1 MKFKVENNN
10 NFTVGI
16 RYENNGTEIN
26 IRPNTHVLM
35 SEEDILYVNSVSKLF
50 ERGVLLTKDQDALEK
65 MGYIEQN
72 SNSLSVEEAV
82 KLLELGNAKLKLEL
96 KKITEKHAIDK
107 IITAAKK
114 VDLSMAK
121 IKIINDALDIKIQED
136 LDDEDL
142 I

>member
-50 ERGVLLTKDQDALEK
+50 ERGVLLTKDQNALEK

-72 SNSLSVEEAV
+72 PNTLSEVEAI
-82 KLLELGNAKLKLEL
+82 ELLKLSNARLKSEL
-96 KKITEKHAIDK
+96 TKITEKHAIDK
-107 IITAAKK
+107 IISAGKK

-121 IKIINDALDIKIQED
+121 IKIINDTLGIKIQEE
-136 LDDEDL
+136 LDDED
-142 I
+142 II